1 MGKIGFR
8 VAEKAAGAFGMK
20 VLYHDIRR
28 LPGEVE
34 EKVGAEFFERLEDML
49 AVADCT
55 LVATP
60 FGGSKVLSAP
70 QIGMMK
76 QGSRLVNI
84 ARGKLIDE
92 DALVEA
98 LESGRLFAV
107 GLDVH
112 YDEPVV
118 DARLRGMRNT
128 ELLSHTAG
136 ASVDSHVGF
145 ERLGMENILS
155 WLETGRALT
164 AVNEGEVGEREGG
177 KERRARL

>member
-8 VAEKAAGAFGMK
+8 VAEKAAVAFGMRI
-20 VLYHDIRR
+20 LYYDIRR
-28 LPGEVE
+28 LPLEAE
-34 EKVGAEFFERLEDML
+34 EKVAATFYDKLEDML

-60 FGGSKVLSAP
+60 FGGKKVLSAP
-70 QIGMMK
+70 QIATMK
-76 QGSRLVNI
+76 TGSRLVNI

-92 DALVEA
+92 DALVQA
-98 LESGRLFAV
+98 LENGRLFAV

-118 DARLRGMRNT
+118 DERLRGMRNA

-145 ERLGMENILS
+145 ERLGMENCLQ
-155 WLETGRALT
+155 WLETGRAVT
-164 AVNEGEVGEREGG
+164 AVNEGLVRERGNG
-177 KERRARL
+177 ARL